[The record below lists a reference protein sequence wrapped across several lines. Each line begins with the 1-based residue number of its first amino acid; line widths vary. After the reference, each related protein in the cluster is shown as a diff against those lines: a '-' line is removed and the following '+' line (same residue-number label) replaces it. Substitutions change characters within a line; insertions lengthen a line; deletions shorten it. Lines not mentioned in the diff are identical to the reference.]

1 MQSLAKSAE
10 PAILSFYPEPLP
22 TQGFYL
28 TLGMKADSDT
38 NLLPAIW
45 KAKVQQSYC
54 QGKLPK
60 TWKYAKNII
69 ECPFSRV
76 LGTV

>member
-1 MQSLAKSAE
+1 MHSLAKSAE

-22 TQGFYL
+22 TQGCYL

-45 KAKVQQSYC
+45 KAKVQQSY
-54 QGKLPK
+54 
-60 TWKYAKNII
+60 WKII
-69 ECPFSRV
+69 QDLEICKKDY
-76 LGTV
+76 